1 MSEAKYKINITDKVT
16 EGTEYKTPQPTY
28 TFESGEPY
36 SETPSTGD
44 HQTNF
49 SFMADDALSNPKI
62 TYNGETFPQ
71 SMSTDVSSGISITD
85 DDGLFIEPVAKFNED
100 GFTPINPPFDWRYG
114 EGSVVDDLTSHM
126 KSTYTSHYTNEN
138 DEVQTL
144 DVFAHRGTLG
154 STSID
159 NAIKYL
165 MRYGKKE
172 GKNEKD
178 LIKAMHY
185 LVLATAYE
193 RKVK

>member
-1 MSEAKYKINITDKVT
+1 MERPMSEEEN
-16 EGTEYKTPQPTY
+16 KTPEQKYLFTSPDGGSTIA
-28 TFESGEPY
+28 S
-36 SETPSTGD
+36 TPIPD
-44 HQTNF
+44 YQTTF
-49 SFMADDALSNPKI
+49 SFMADNGSMMSSDIISEPTI
-62 TYNGETFPQ
+62 TYNGQTLKAGDGTFK
-71 SMSTDVSSGISITD
+71 T
-85 DDGLFIEPVAKFNED
+85 
-100 GFTPINPPFDWRYG
+100 PFDWRYG
-114 EGSVVDDLTSHM
+114 EGSVLDDLRSHIE
-126 KSTYTSHYTNEN
+126 STYTSHYTNEN

-165 MRYGKKE
+165 MRYGKKD

-193 RKVK
+193 RKVKKT